1 MAQKQNEIK
10 ALSFSPVPKIL
21 KHVLVAIDFSGPP
34 AYERNRGN
42 GTMN

>member
-10 ALSFSPVPKIL
+10 ALSSPVPKIL

-34 AYERNRGN
+34 AYERNRGK